1 MYLVF
6 DVGGTFI
13 KYALMTIDGNILEKH
28 KVSTDSCGNNLNGFI
43 TLLSGIY
50 QSYKEGNMIE
60 GIALAI
66 PGLVDVENG
75 IVYEGG
81 ALPYLHKMNI
91 GAILSE
97 ACDGI
102 TVALENDGKC
112 AALAEVW
119 QGNAKDCDNA
129 FLIVVGTGIGGGI
142 VINRHVYRGNALV
155 AGELSFLLE
164 NMTREEVEDFDDIDN
179 AETSEERW
187 KCGKYIAA
195 GCCSTNAL
203 RKRVANE
210 KGISEHDISG
220 EDIFQM
226 AEQGDKVCIDAIE
239 DMCFML
245 AKHCMDI
252 YMIMN
257 PDIILIGGGISAQ
270 PKFIPCIQKYADK
283 IRKIT
288 HMYDKLVIKP
298 CKFGNDSNLIGALYH
313 YIQRYIIGS

>member
-13 KYALMTIDGNILEKH
+13 KYALMTIDGNIAEKH
-28 KVSTDSCGNNLNGFI
+28 KVSTASCGDNLDGFI
-43 TLLSGIY
+43 NLLSGL
-50 QSYKEGNMIE
+50 YKSCKEENELE

-66 PGLVDVENG
+66 PGLVDVDNG

-81 ALPYLHKMNI
+81 ALPYLHGANI
-91 GAILSE
+91 GSMLSE

-129 FLIVVGTGIGGGI
+129 CLIVVGTGIGGGM
-142 VINRHVYRGNALV
+142 VINRHVHRGNALV
-155 AGELSFLLE
+155 AGEISFLLE
-164 NMTREEVEDFDDIDN
+164 NMTREEVECFEDIGN
-179 AETSEERW
+179 TEIPEERW
-187 KCGKYIAA
+187 KCGQFIAS
-195 GCCSTNAL
+195 GSCSTEAL
-203 RKRVANE
+203 RKRVARE
-210 KGISEHDISG
+210 KGINKHDISG
-220 EDIFQM
+220 EDIFLL
-226 AEQGDKVCIDAIE
+226 AEQGDKICIDAIE

-257 PDIILIGGGISAQ
+257 PDVILIGGGVSAQ
-270 PKFIPCIQKYADK
+270 PTFVPTIQKYADK

-288 HMYDKLVIKP
+288 RMYDKLVIKP
-298 CKFGNDSNLIGALYH
+298 CRFGNDSNLIGALYH
-313 YIQRYIIGS
+313 YIQKYVIGS